1 VNAPLGLTPRNAPPK
16 PGAIFCADGLGGFAR
31 PGHWLEFDAS
41 GGGLINLSTGDRMA
55 LPGAGG
61 RQANGM
67 MFGAPPSP
75 TDVHVSLP
83 IAGWLAGYR
92 QPGQFLLDTLVQQQP
107 VDFTQF
113 KYRNM
118 SGSNTFLVHD
128 VRASELSSPPQ
139 VQMSSSVT
147 EDKTQD
153 LRVAIFLPYRT
164 EQQADFNFEVASARV
179 AWNAIMLWRE
189 YQAFKSGGT
198 FMTSG
203 SWASAVRLALGAT
216 YNWGPPG
223 SEGAD
228 SDPPR
233 DLRTARLASQAP
245 ITHFA
250 MSLKQF
256 DWFTQHPKTIDHYK
270 SFGRDG
276 VTAGMIRD
284 IVQQQALAGPNAQS
298 PVEFDIP
305 MIGKGL
311 IHNAR
316 ATTSAGSVVGV
327 GAGPRP
333 ALRAVADHAAERRRV
348 HGRHV
353 PAQEPHERI
362 ARLAP
367 RGCARRRADQQRLA
381 GAPRAGAAH
390 RLGRRPHDH
399 RHQRKNGVHRQRRR
413 RVHLRHFVTPS
424 ASSV

>member
-153 LRVAIFLPYRT
+153 LRVGIFLPYRT
-164 EQQADFNFEVASARV
+164 DQQADFNFEIASARV

-233 DLRTARLASQAP
+233 DLRTARLSSQAP

-284 IVQQQALAGPNAQS
+284 VVREQAQAGPNAQS

-316 ATTSAGSVVGV
+316 ATTDPATAAALFWPDDIVLGFAQSPTMPPNGDVCTAVTFRLKNPTNGSPGSPPV
-327 GAGPRP
+327 GAPDGVPTNNGWR
-333 ALRAVADHAAERRRV
+333 VRRV
-348 HGRHV
+348 PV
-353 PAQEPHERI
+353 PLIGSGGDLMIIDISEKTVFTAN
-362 ARLAP
+362 
-367 RGCARRRADQQRLA
+367 DV
-381 GAPRAGAAH
+381 GAYISGI
-390 RLGRRPHDH
+390 
-399 RHQRKNGVHRQRRR
+399 
-413 RVHLRHFVTPS
+413 S
-424 ASSV
+424 